1 MTETEAL
8 YRALIE
14 RIPAAT
20 YVDGPDGTPVYVSP
34 QIEELYGCSRDE
46 WMRNT
51 GVWQQRVHPEDRA
64 RVRAAWEGALRE
76 GREFSDEYRILMPD
90 GAQRW
95 VQEHST
101 PLRDDTGH
109 VRVVQGVITDV
120 TDRHRAEVAERR
132 AEQVLREMLDA
143 IPLARRDRGHGRPHG
158 LLQPASGRRARPDGR
173 RSCSAGTGW
182 TPSRSSRGATWSAG
196 TTSCSAAA
204 R

>member
-1 MTETEAL
+1 M
-8 YRALIE
+8 
-14 RIPAAT
+14 
-20 YVDGPDGTPVYVSP
+20 S
-34 QIEELYGCSRDE
+34 
-46 WMRNT
+46 NT

-64 RVRAAWEGALRE
+64 RVRAAWQEALGEGH
-76 GREFSDEYRILMPD
+76 EFSDEYRILMPD

-120 TDRHRAEVAERR
+120 TDSHRAEVAERR

-143 IPLARRDRGHGRPHG
+143 IPLAAVIEDMDGHIVYCNQHLAGV
-158 LLQPASGRRARPDGR
+158 LGRRPDELLGQHWLEAVALESRREGGR
-173 RSCSAGTGW
+173 GYYELLGPGGGM
-182 TPSRSSRGATWSAG
+182 TPSGAG
-196 TTSCSAAA
+196 GP